1 MLLGKRIKEIRIAK
15 GLEQKELAKI
25 AGIGQSTF
33 SEIEAGKRIGI
44 RTDILVKIAK
54 ALNVSTDY
62 LLGLTDNP
70 STGNELPDFV
80 KEQITKI
87 DELKSLKLSE
97 KLELIGNELIDISK
111 KIKEFE

>member
-80 KEQITKI
+80 KERLSKLETLENKN
-87 DELKSLKLSE
+87 LKKQLLEISE
-97 KLELIGNELIDISK
+97 KLKQIAEEL
-111 KIKEFE
+111 